1 MNADS
6 QNVDADGSP
15 AGGGLAVT
23 DIYYVLFRRKW
34 FIVLGL
40 LLGLLAAG
48 ALWKLRQPPFVSDAK
63 ILVNYVVDRTAA
75 VPTGGESQ
83 INRIEDNGAS
93 VIGSEI
99 EILTSQDIALEVA
112 RKIGP
117 GRIVSSENPSN
128 AVQEAAAYIL
138 RKLSA
143 RQLQRTRIIYIE
155 FQHKKAD
162 VTREVLHEM
171 IAAYLKKHDDVH
183 MPRISDDTLHQQA
196 EQLRISLTNVESRLK
211 ILKEQANVSSI
222 ADSKAAFIKLVFNVQ
237 QELLTARADLA
248 QRSAA
253 LKAMQGAGVKPSG
266 VSAADVPPDKLDE
279 YKFLITQQEVLS
291 HKLAELQGLAPTAP
305 QMATNLIK
313 LNEVRVKKSLLES
326 NFPALPKL
334 MLPPNAAIS
343 VAATPA
349 NDPAVQEFQVK
360 ALESK
365 ALELSNQ
372 LTNVQA
378 QLKKIEDVENE
389 VGDLERL
396 RATLQKQLE
405 QIQLRRQEFAL
416 SATLEAG
423 KSTPVRSVQEPSP
436 PSRDFAQLFKKL
448 GMAVGGGIAFGIALA
463 FLFEMM
469 LDRNLKRPR
478 DVENIRPVPLFL
490 SIPYTRLRGLIGN
503 SGDPTTARAALPAPS
518 GGGKTAKNGS
528 SEAVVPADLI
538 KHPEP
543 APELKPYH
551 DALRD
556 RLMNYFDVRDMTHKP
571 KLIAVTSCRDGAGVS
586 TVAGGLAASLS
597 ETGDGNV
604 LLVDMRGSQGAA
616 HAFYHGKPA
625 LGVAEALEDD
635 TRGSAMVNENLYV
648 VSAGSLDKKLE
659 RVLPKQFSQFVPK
672 LKASDYDYIIFDMPP
687 VAQTSVTAK
696 VARFMDMVLMVVESE
711 NTDKD
716 AARKAGALLADA
728 NATVATVLN
737 KQRSY
742 VPGWLH
748 QELQ

>member
-1 MNADS
+1 MNSES
-6 QNVDADGSP
+6 QILDADGAA

-34 FIVLGL
+34 FIVFGL
-40 LLGLLAAG
+40 LVGLLAAG
-48 ALWKLRQPPFVSDAK
+48 ALWKMRQPPFTSDAK
-63 ILVNYVVDRTAA
+63 ILVNYVVDRTAT

-83 INRIEDNGAS
+83 INKIDDNGAS

-117 GRIVSSENPSN
+117 ERIVSSANSSN
-128 AVQEAAAYIL
+128 AVEEAAAYIL

-143 RQLQRTRIIYIE
+143 RQLQRTKIIYLE
-155 FQHKKAD
+155 FQHKNAV
-162 VTREVLHEM
+162 VTREVLREM
-171 IAAYLKKHDDVH
+171 IEAYLKKHDEVH
-183 MPRISDDTLHQQA
+183 MPRISDDTLHQQS
-196 EQLRISLTNVESRLK
+196 EQIRIALTNVETRLK

-222 ADSKAAFIKLVFNVQ
+222 TDSKAAFIKLVFNVQ
-237 QELLTARADLA
+237 EQLLTARADLA

-253 LKAMQGAGVKPSG
+253 LKAMQATGARPAGVSVG
-266 VSAADVPPDKLDE
+266 DVPADKLDE
-279 YKFLITQQEVLS
+279 YKFLITQQDALS
-291 HKLAELQGLAPTAP
+291 RKLAELQGLAPTAP

-313 LNEVRVKKSLLES
+313 LNEVRAKKSQLES
-326 NFPALPKL
+326 IFPALPKL
-334 MLPPNAAIS
+334 MLPPNAAFS
-343 VAATPA
+343 FAATPA
-349 NDPAVQEFQVK
+349 NDPAVQEYQVK

-365 ALELSNQ
+365 TLELSNQ
-372 LTNVQA
+372 YTNVQA
-378 QLKKIEDVENE
+378 QLRKIEEVETE
-389 VGDLERL
+389 VGDQERL

-405 QIQLRRQEFAL
+405 QIQLSRQQFSL
-416 SATLEAG
+416 SATLDAG
-423 KSTPVRSVQEPSP
+423 KNTPVRKVQEPSP

-448 GMAVGGGIAFGIALA
+448 LMAVGGGIGFGIALA
-463 FLFEMM
+463 FLFEMV
-469 LDRNLKRPR
+469 LDRNLKRPK
-478 DVENIRPVPLFL
+478 DVETALPVPLFL

-503 SGDPTTARAALPAPS
+503 SAGPAPARAALPAPS
-518 GGGKTAKNGS
+518 GPGKAPKNGTS
-528 SEAVVPADLI
+528 DAVVPADLV

-543 APELKPYH
+543 SPELKPYH

-616 HAFYHGKPA
+616 HAFFHGKPA
-625 LGVAEALEDD
+625 IGLAEALEDD
-635 TRGSAMVNENLYV
+635 TRGGALVNENLYV

-687 VAQTSVTAK
+687 VGQTSVTAK

-716 AARKAGALLADA
+716 AAKRAGTLLADA

-737 KQRSY
+737 KHRPY
-742 VPGWLH
+742 VPAWLH
-748 QELQ
+748 QDIH